1 MHQVFDFEE
10 MRHWLDHLRDVDE
23 EGLPTNM
30 VREIGRCA
38 HTRKLRISCTPS
50 FPTLTHALLPLLP
63 PPPSPLGYSQVRTHW
78 DRRKIKARYAER
90 NGEHFFDW
98 DLEMYEYDDATGDWT
113 RLRHACQLT
122 YKPTLVWP

>member
-1 MHQVFDFEE
+1 MHKVFDFEE

-63 PPPSPLGYSQVRTHW
+63 PPSFPPWILTGANTLGQTK
-78 DRRKIKARYAER
+78 D
-90 NGEHFFDW
+90 
-98 DLEMYEYDDATGDWT
+98 
-113 RLRHACQLT
+113 
-122 YKPTLVWP
+122 